1 MKKSVLKSVLAA
13 IAVVMM
19 SCTTTANAQTG
30 NTKYIYG
37 QNDTNTT
44 VYTLNEDGK
53 TLTRKLKYEYKHDEN
68 GQVIEKKAYRWD
80 AYRELWKPAYLLTVT
95 PGVYEIKLN
104 YAEWNAKESTFNH
117 NKQESIYREGNNAN
131 LLADTQNKKVMET
144 LNETQTQNK
153 NATSLWQTI
162 GMYIGMMVGFLYP
175 QIGLGLGMLFG
186 NSFGKTGPDQ
196 DSCQHPTGP
205 KSTTKSAIILI
216 LAFLI
221 LFMNHWYVPCK
232 HAIAH
237 LMN

>member
-1 MKKSVLKSVLAA
+1 MNIEKQERINTNIKTRSKNEKVSIKISFSSNCSSNDELYNNSKR
-13 IAVVMM
+13 
-19 SCTTTANAQTG
+19 TTG

-131 LLADTQNKKVMET
+131 LLADTQNKK
-144 LNETQTQNK
+144 
-153 NATSLWQTI
+153 
-162 GMYIGMMVGFLYP
+162 
-175 QIGLGLGMLFG
+175 
-186 NSFGKTGPDQ
+186 
-196 DSCQHPTGP
+196 
-205 KSTTKSAIILI
+205 
-216 LAFLI
+216 
-221 LFMNHWYVPCK
+221 
-232 HAIAH
+232 
-237 LMN
+237 

>member
-68 GQVIEKKAYRWD
+68 GQVIEKKA
-80 AYRELWKPAYLLTVT
+80 
-95 PGVYEIKLN
+95 
-104 YAEWNAKESTFNH
+104 FNH

-131 LLADTQNKKVMET
+131 LLADTQNKK
-144 LNETQTQNK
+144 
-153 NATSLWQTI
+153 
-162 GMYIGMMVGFLYP
+162 
-175 QIGLGLGMLFG
+175 
-186 NSFGKTGPDQ
+186 
-196 DSCQHPTGP
+196 
-205 KSTTKSAIILI
+205 
-216 LAFLI
+216 
-221 LFMNHWYVPCK
+221 
-232 HAIAH
+232 
-237 LMN
+237 

>member
-95 PGVYEIKLN
+95 PGVYDFSVANSMVTNFHLPL
-104 YAEWNAKESTFNH
+104 ST
-117 NKQESIYREGNNAN
+117 
-131 LLADTQNKKVMET
+131 LLMLVAAYGGYDLVMEAYHT
-144 LNETQTQNK
+144 ALKED
-153 NATSLWQTI
+153 
-162 GMYIGMMVGFLYP
+162 YR
-175 QIGLGLGMLFG
+175 FG
-186 NSFGKTGPDQ
+186 TYGD
-196 DSCQHPTGP
+196 
-205 KSTTKSAIILI
+205 AMLI
-216 LAFLI
+216 LD
-221 LFMNHWYVPCK
+221 K
-232 HAIAH
+232 
-237 LMN
+237 

>member
-68 GQVIEKKAYRWD
+68 GQVIEKKSLSLGW
-80 AYRELWKPAYLLTVT
+80 LTGNVWKPAYLLTVT

-131 LLADTQNKKVMET
+131 LLADTQNKK
-144 LNETQTQNK
+144 
-153 NATSLWQTI
+153 
-162 GMYIGMMVGFLYP
+162 
-175 QIGLGLGMLFG
+175 
-186 NSFGKTGPDQ
+186 
-196 DSCQHPTGP
+196 
-205 KSTTKSAIILI
+205 
-216 LAFLI
+216 
-221 LFMNHWYVPCK
+221 
-232 HAIAH
+232 
-237 LMN
+237 